1 MYIGGAT
8 AVTQHFASS
17 REVCLLRPSVKLEI
31 KSSVFQFIPDAR
43 STAKVTL
50 FAIFLTVVVVVVDRF
65 YIALF
70 SALELTHCAR
80 M

>member
-1 MYIGGAT
+1 MYLGGAT

-31 KSSVFQFIPDAR
+31 KSSVFRFIPDAR

-50 FAIFLTVVVVVVDRF
+50 FAIFLTVVVVVDCF

-70 SALELTHCAR
+70 SALELTQCAR